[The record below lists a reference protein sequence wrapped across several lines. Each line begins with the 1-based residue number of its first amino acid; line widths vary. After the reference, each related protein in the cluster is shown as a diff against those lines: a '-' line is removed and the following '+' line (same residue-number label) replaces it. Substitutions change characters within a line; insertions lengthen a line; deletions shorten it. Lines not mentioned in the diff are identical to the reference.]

1 MRSVSASATNL
12 TTPSTSSFAKRA
24 AVGAERKFADPHLEP
39 FLFREIFR
47 HADTGQF
54 RIGVNDAGNDIVVHV
69 PGFARDQFDAG
80 DAFLLG
86 FVRQHR
92 AGDDVADRV
101 NAGDIGAEHLVHFDP
116 AALVERDADFVRA
129 DAFGKGTATDRDED
143 FVGFEVEFFTT
154 FGGGGDGAA
163 VR

>member
-12 TTPSTSSFAKRA
+12 TTPSDVLVGQRA

-39 FLFREIFR
+39 FLFREVFR
-47 HADTGQF
+47 DADAGQF
-54 RIGVNDAGNDIVVHV
+54 RIRVNDAGDDIVVHV

-92 AGDDVADRV
+92 ARDDVADRV
-101 NAGDIGAEHLVHFDP
+101 NAGDVGAEHLIHFDP
-116 AALVERDADFVRA
+116 AAVVERDPYLVCA
-129 DAFGKGTATDRDED
+129 DAFGKSAATDRDED
-143 FVGFEVEFFTT
+143 FVGFEVEFFAT
-154 FGGGGDGAA
+154 FAWRWRRRG
-163 VR
+163 RS